1 MPNTSQIESAPRAAR
16 THIAPI
22 GSMAPSQRL
31 TSQPAG
37 QPPLEQWEH
46 QLDQEWQ
53 ARLKCL
59 EQWLS
64 KLLIKNE
71 QLRMALALA
80 TAAGRLE
87 RDGRPEETR
96 SWKSASHVDEP

>member
-1 MPNTSQIESAPRAAR
+1 MPNTSQIEGAPRAAR
-16 THIAPI
+16 TRIATVR
-22 GSMAPSQRL
+22 SMAPSKHL
-31 TSQPAG
+31 TSQSAG

-64 KLLIKNE
+64 TLLIKNE
-71 QLRMALALA
+71 QLRMSLALA
-80 TAAGRLE
+80 TAAGCIE
-87 RDGRPEETR
+87 PDGRSGETR
-96 SWKSASHVDEP
+96 SWKSASQVDEP